1 MKIKGVLDTNVLI
14 SGVFW
19 KGPPFEI
26 LKAWQQQ
33 RFRLAIS
40 PPVLQE
46 YRRVLDELGKQRMPV
61 LNSVLK
67 IIELRSEMVE
77 PVSFSQ
83 PVCSDPDDD
92 KFLEAAI
99 AAGAGYVV
107 SGDKALLNLKSYHMV
122 QVVRPSRFME
132 LLSR

>member
-1 MKIKGVLDTNVLI
+1 
-14 SGVFW
+14 
-19 KGPPFEI
+19 
-26 LKAWQQQ
+26 
-33 RFRLAIS
+33 
-40 PPVLQE
+40 
-46 YRRVLDELGKQRMPV
+46 
-61 LNSVLK
+61 
-67 IIELRSEMVE
+67 MVE